1 VKTFTESSLILP
13 LPPVAAT
20 AVPSGHT
27 SLLITLGAVAGVVGT
42 SIGAAA
48 TIGMAVMPI
57 LREKFP
63 SQMKNTQLDD
73 YAENLFCLIAIVNP
87 LLQELSPERQE
98 KIKQDLKDP
107 RNTKDLILSR
117 PEEVVQ
123 KLAEQSS

>member
-1 VKTFTESSLILP
+1 MKTFTESSLVLP

-20 AVPSGHT
+20 AVPSGET

-63 SQMKNTQLDD
+63 THMNNDGFL
-73 YAENLFCLIAIVNP
+73 
-87 LLQELSPERQE
+87 
-98 KIKQDLKDP
+98 
-107 RNTKDLILSR
+107 
-117 PEEVVQ
+117 
-123 KLAEQSS
+123 

>member
-1 VKTFTESSLILP
+1 
-13 LPPVAAT
+13 VAAT
-20 AVPSGHT
+20 AVPSGET

-63 SQMKNTQLDD
+63 TQMNNTQLDD
-73 YAENLFCLIAIVNP
+73 YAENLFCLIATVNP
-87 LLQELSPERQE
+87 LLQELSPEQQE

>member
-1 VKTFTESSLILP
+1 MKTFTESSLVLP

-20 AVPSGHT
+20 AVPSGET

-63 SQMKNTQLDD
+63 THMNNTQLDD
-73 YAENLFCLIAIVNP
+73 YAESLFCLIATVNP

-123 KLAEQSS
+123 KLAEQSF

>member
-1 VKTFTESSLILP
+1 VKTFTESSLVLP

-20 AVPSGHT
+20 AVPSGET

-63 SQMKNTQLDD
+63 TQMNNTQLDD
-73 YAENLFCLIAIVNP
+73 YAENLFCLIATVNP
-87 LLQELSPERQE
+87 LLQELSPEQQE

>member
-1 VKTFTESSLILP
+1 M
-13 LPPVAAT
+13 AAT
-20 AVPSGHT
+20 AVPSDHT

-63 SQMKNTQLDD
+63 IHMKNTQLDD
-73 YAENLFCLIAIVNP
+73 YAENLFILIATVNP
-87 LLQELSPERQE
+87 LLQELSAECQE

-107 RNTKDLILSR
+107 SNAKDLILSH
-117 PEEVVQ
+117 PEEVMQ
-123 KLAEQSS
+123 KLTEQPS